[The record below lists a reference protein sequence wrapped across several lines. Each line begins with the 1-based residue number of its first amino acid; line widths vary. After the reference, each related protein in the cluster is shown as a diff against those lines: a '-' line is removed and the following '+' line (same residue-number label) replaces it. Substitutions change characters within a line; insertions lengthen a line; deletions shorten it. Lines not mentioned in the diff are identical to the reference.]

1 MSLLGGFFIPVLCQ
15 NEEKQ
20 KALFLQMNR
29 CGGCHLCIEV
39 CPKEV
44 LEKSD
49 ELNMKVQ
56 YPPKRRE
63 GAECSFCQSCEM
75 VCPDFAIYVLQN
87 EGYQELLAIINK

>member
-20 KALFLQMNR
+20 KALFLQLSR

-39 CPKEV
+39 CPKHV
-44 LEKSD
+44 LDKSD
-49 ELNMKVQ
+49 ELNQKVQ
-56 YPPKRRE
+56 YPPKLVE

-87 EGYQELLAIINK
+87 ENYEELLAIQNK